1 MTRKYN
7 LTQKKLDEE
16 VKTSRLLRTK
26 LSVSE
31 KDRISLNNVIKV
43 YSRKV
48 IETKEESVQ
57 NELSALRKRVQELE
71 KIQIESTKL
80 FETTLKSSSSANTVT
95 KKSRILHFKMNPA
108 AKAIKE
114 KEKQDRAELR
124 ALRKEVKA
132 LRESWSSKNVT
143 TPMPGNFS
151 ATAPTPST
159 AGGGDL
165 QTRYERLK
173 EVFHKRMQRFREA
186 VYLLTGFKVDME
198 NTNESP
204 RLRLRSIFAERE
216 QDFLMFQWKA
226 NGGMDLC
233 QTESVRRDFTDSVML
248 YLHQMD
254 SIPAF
259 LASVT
264 LQLFDQTTVA
274 IKNTS

>member
-1 MTRKYN
+1 M
-7 LTQKKLDEE
+7 
-16 VKTSRLLRTK
+16 
-26 LSVSE
+26 
-31 KDRISLNNVIKV
+31 
-43 YSRKV
+43 
-48 IETKEESVQ
+48 
-57 NELSALRKRVQELE
+57 
-71 KIQIESTKL
+71 
-80 FETTLKSSSSANTVT
+80 
-95 KKSRILHFKMNPA
+95 
-108 AKAIKE
+108 
-114 KEKQDRAELR
+114 
-124 ALRKEVKA
+124 KA
-132 LRESWSSKNVT
+132 LRDSWSSKNVT
-143 TPMPGNFS
+143 TPMPGNIS
-151 ATAPTPST
+151 AAPTPST

-216 QDFLMFQWKA
+216 QDFLMFQWKT

-233 QTESVRRDFTDSVML
+233 QTESVRRDFTDCVGL

-259 LASVT
+259 LAICVT

-274 IKNTS
+274 IKHT

>member
-1 MTRKYN
+1 MTRKYE
-7 LTQKKLDEE
+7 LTQKKLDEQI
-16 VKTSRLLRTK
+16 KTCRAFRTK

-31 KDRISLNNVIKV
+31 KDRMSLKNLIKV
-43 YSRKV
+43 YSRKT
-48 IETKEESVQ
+48 IESKDESVQ
-57 NELSALRKRVQELE
+57 SELNALRKRIQDLE
-71 KIQIESTKL
+71 SNQIESAKL
-80 FETTLKSSSSANTVT
+80 FETAIKTTTTATTSKQP
-95 KKSRILHFKMNPA
+95 RILHFKMNPA

-132 LRESWSSKNVT
+132 LRESWSTKNVT
-143 TPMPGNFS
+143 TPMPSSIS
-151 ATAPTPST
+151 APVPTPST
-159 AGGGDL
+159 TGGGDL

-216 QDFLMFQWKA
+216 QDFLMFQWKT

-233 QTESVRRDFTDSVML
+233 QTETVRRDFTDVVRL

-259 LASVT
+259 LAAVT

-274 IKNTS
+274 IKNN